1 MTGSQAPSA
10 GNKKN
15 LLTMPMDGYR
25 PLGKTA
31 SHASL
36 PQLRIITPKA
46 NDNFSHAGSIRNKGI
61 GNKESDAVES
71 QNRSMNKSS
80 VIRLNDFL
88 EPVQDLRHVHRFK
101 YDPDSPLFS

>member
-1 MTGSQAPSA
+1 
-10 GNKKN
+10 
-15 LLTMPMDGYR
+15 MPMDGYR

-71 QNRSMNKSS
+71 
-80 VIRLNDFL
+80 
-88 EPVQDLRHVHRFK
+88 
-101 YDPDSPLFS
+101 